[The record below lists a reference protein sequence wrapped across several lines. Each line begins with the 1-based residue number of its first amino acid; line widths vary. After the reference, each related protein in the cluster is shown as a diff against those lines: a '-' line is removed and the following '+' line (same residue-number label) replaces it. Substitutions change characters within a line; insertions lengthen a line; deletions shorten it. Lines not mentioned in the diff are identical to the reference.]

1 MDYQEYKPRPELSAF
16 VKFYWTLEVPKRD
29 EVSKQLLLPD
39 GCLEMAFALG
49 DDVKRFVS
57 EDEFV
62 ISPRQMIIGQ
72 ITKQCYIQPTGYV
85 NSFSVR
91 FYPYGFAAFSSIP
104 LHELADSE
112 IDLDLVFGKE
122 DSQVLSQRI
131 LEAQNTQERLKIV
144 EDFLLSKLSEE
155 SFIHSIVKSTVDS
168 IIEVKGNTSIKE
180 LFNEIGMSR
189 RQLERHFM
197 QKIGMSPKQLGK
209 VVRLQSA
216 LKIMLNKNSKS
227 LTDIAYESDYYDQN
241 HFIKDFKT
249 FSGITPKKFLDDE
262 QMELSSVLYKQEAE

>member
-16 VKFYWTLEVPKRD
+16 VKLYWSLEVPNRD
-29 EVSKQLLLPD
+29 TFEKQLVLPD
-39 GCLEMAFALG
+39 GCLEMAFSLG
-49 DDVKRFVS
+49 DDIKRFVS
-57 EDEFV
+57 GNDFV

-104 LHELADSE
+104 LHELADRE
-112 IDLDLVFGKE
+112 INLDLVFGAE
-122 DSQVLSQRI
+122 SSQGLSQDI
-131 LEAQNTQERLKIV
+131 LEAQNTQERIRIV
-144 EDFLLSKLSEE
+144 EDFLLTKLSEE
-155 SFIHSIVKSTVDS
+155 SSIHSVVKSTVDS
-168 IIEVKGNTSIKE
+168 IIDLNGSTPIKE
-180 LFNEIGMSR
+180 LFSETGMSR
-189 RQLERHFM
+189 RQMERHFM
-197 QKIGMSPKQLGK
+197 QNIGMSPKQLGK

-216 LKIMLNKNSKS
+216 LKTMLNKNSKS

-249 FSGITPKKFLDDE
+249 FSGITPKQFLDDE
-262 QMELSSVLYKQEAE
+262 QMELSSILYKQDSD